1 MLSMFNIKKIA
12 FFVSVSLLIASCAS
26 DPAPK
31 PEQLLSGEAML
42 RESQG
47 MANLGER
54 WNTGKQLVDRGNGM
68 VREGEAKIAEGNRL
82 IDEGNKII
90 RESEENYKNIKK

>member
-1 MLSMFNIKKIA
+1 MQSMFNIKKITYL
-12 FFVSVSLLIASCAS
+12 VSISLSMVGCAS

-54 WNTGKQLVDRGNGM
+54 WNSGKQLVDRGNVM

-90 RESEENYKNIKK
+90 RES